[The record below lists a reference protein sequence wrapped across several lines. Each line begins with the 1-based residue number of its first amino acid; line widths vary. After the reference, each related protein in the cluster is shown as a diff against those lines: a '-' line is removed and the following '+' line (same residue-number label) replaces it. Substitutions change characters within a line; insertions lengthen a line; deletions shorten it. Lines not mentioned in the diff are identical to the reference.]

1 MDMLKRKNIE
11 IALVAS
17 LLCGCTTLMGGST
30 SPPAA
35 SEPSAV
41 WVQNPRAYAE
51 DIASSGEHERER
63 LREQALTE
71 FLKAPGA
78 QQQVRLNLVFDASV
92 ETLADCY
99 SAADSLAHVLGDG
112 GGLAAESRAVLTAI
126 LMRTE
131 KRVDDLRSIASRESE
146 LAALR
151 DAYTTLEQSKAAS
164 EAQHAGVQKALRDAQ
179 AKLEALK
186 SIEQTLES
194 NTPPPP
200 NEVEPKPE
208 GQQ

>member
-1 MDMLKRKNIE
+1 MDMLKRRNIE

-17 LLCGCTTLMGGST
+17 LLGGCSTFMGGGT
-30 SPPAA
+30 SPPAT

-41 WVQNPRAYAE
+41 WVQNPRAYTE
-51 DIASSGEHERER
+51 DLASSGEHERER
-63 LREQALTE
+63 LREQALTD

-78 QQQVRLNLVFDASV
+78 QQQLRLNLVYDASV

-99 SAADSLAHVLGDG
+99 SAADSITHVLGNG
-112 GGLAAESRAVLTAI
+112 GALPAESRAVLTNI

-131 KRVDDLRSIASRESE
+131 KRVDDLRAIASRESE

-151 DAYTTLEQSKAAS
+151 DAYTNLEQRKAAA
-164 EAQHAGVQKALRDAQ
+164 EAQQAGVQKALRDAQ
-179 AKLEALK
+179 AKLDALK

-200 NEVEPKPE
+200 GEMETKPE
-208 GQQ
+208 GQP